1 MTEITDGSATFAIEY
16 RKATFHGMIMSF
28 SGSFSSDGYPI
39 DSATGVIRK
48 DWHVCDGT
56 NGTPD
61 LRDKFIL
68 GGNGS
73 NNGATGGSTEN
84 THKHL
89 TAVGFDGTYFYGC
102 GYPQGSMDKSNKP
115 IFGYEIKDEKNKY
128 NVPEAEVDTAI
139 QSGGTPC
146 LAYTD
151 NATISIMP
159 PYYVLSY
166 IMKL

>member
-1 MTEITDGSATFAIEY
+1 
-16 RKATFHGMIMSF
+16 MSF

-39 DSATGVIRK
+39 DSATGVVRK
-48 DWHVCDGT
+48 DWHICDGT

-61 LRDKFIL
+61 IRDKFIL

-73 NNGATGGSTEN
+73 NNGATGGSAEN

-89 TAVGFDGTYFYGC
+89 TAFGFDGTYFYGC
-102 GYPQGSMDKSNKP
+102 GYPQESMDKSSKP
-115 IFGYEIKDEKNKY
+115 IFGYETKDARNKY
-128 NVPEAEVDTAI
+128 NVSEAEIDLAI
-139 QSGGTPC
+139 QLGGESC

-159 PYYVLSY
+159 PYYALSY

>member
-39 DSATGVIRK
+39 DSATGTVRR
-48 DWHVCDGT
+48 DWHICDGT

-61 LRDKFIL
+61 LRNKFIL

-73 NNGATGGSTEN
+73 NNGITGGNTEN

-89 TAVGFDGTYFYGC
+89 TAFGFDGVTAYGY
-102 GYPQGSMDKSNKP
+102 GHSEAHDEFNPAFGS
-115 IFGYEIKDEKNKY
+115 EIKEGQGYNSLINIDVKN
-128 NVPEAEVDTAI
+128 TSGSAI
-139 QSGGTPC
+139 RI
-146 LAYTD
+146 AYTD
-151 NATISIMP
+151 NTTISIMP
-159 PYYVLSY
+159 PYFTLSY